1 LAVAVVGIDA
11 EAWRLGGIEEIVEGT
26 EEHEEPWNVDGER
39 LEMELGGLEAWRL
52 GGLEAWRLGGLETLK
67 NRVDDWSGRKMH

>member
-1 LAVAVVGIDA
+1 MR
-11 EAWRLGGIEEIVEGT
+11 RLGGIEEIVEGT

-52 GGLEAWRLGGLETLK
+52 GGLEAWRLGGLEAWRLGGLEAW
-67 NRVDDWSGRKMH
+67 RLGGLEAWRAWRH